1 MFKNIFIFMFV
12 FLFSISNCYSSTDY
26 VEVSKIK
33 FPKEKII
40 KGKLLKLNGV
50 SIFKK
55 LGILKVYVV
64 GLYLEKKSNDS
75 KEIIESEQIKYMITH
90 YLTKKATSD
99 KISKG
104 FIKLIT
110 ESNDENLIKE
120 YKEQINKFKSWL
132 DSDMGP
138 GFFSETIYIPN
149 SGLTLIYKEKKKGII
164 KGKIFAQ
171 MYYRYN
177 LGEKADKGFKKGLL
191 ELNQE

>member
-1 MFKNIFIFMFV
+1 MFV